1 MSIFY
6 INLLKTVN
14 GVPFGEKRQR
24 VREAFGDDF
33 KEMSKTLFSKNTM
46 DAYSNFH
53 IFYTPDDTFEAI
65 EIFPENNI
73 IVDGKNIE
81 WTYSA
86 VQTWL
91 KEVDSTMIINTE
103 GILSNILSVGIYAPN
118 GKIESILCAGENYFI

>member
-1 MSIFY
+1 M
-6 INLLKTVN
+6 N

-118 GKIESILCAGENYFI
+118 GKIESILFAGENYFI